1 MPYISWL
8 VYGGIVALFG
18 LLGFVMG
25 YLVPSTAEA
34 YIEANKLIRKSSAL
48 NGNRLEWAAP
58 VSQPSTQVRT

>member
-8 VYGGIVALFG
+8 QYALIVALFAV
-18 LLGFVMG
+18 LGFVMG

-58 VSQPSTQVRT
+58 LSQPSTQVRS